1 MEGVTHGRGDL
12 LDVRADT
19 SDDSRAVQVVTVPAL
34 SAVVASVFAV
44 ASFLVV
50 FDLRIG
56 PVVLVISQ
64 RYSRGV
70 HLGDLL
76 IGVPFGLVAVAAGF
90 VALVGYRRFRHLLT
104 R

>member
-1 MEGVTHGRGDL
+1 VGSVTHGTDVARTDASQTLHTVRL
-12 LDVRADT
+12 LQT
-19 SDDSRAVQVVTVPAL
+19 LAVL
-34 SAVVASVFAV
+34 CSVASLCAI
-44 ASFLVV
+44 ASLVVV

-64 RYSRGV
+64 RYGRGV

-76 IGVPFGLVAVAAGF
+76 IGVPFGLVAVGTGL
-90 VALVGYRRFRHLLT
+90 VAVLASQRAHRLRT

>member
-1 MEGVTHGRGDL
+1 MTDGRGDL

-19 SDDSRAVQVVTVPAL
+19 STGSRAAQVITLPAL
-34 SAVVASVFAV
+34 SAAVASVFAV

-56 PVVLVISQ
+56 PVVLVVSQ

-90 VALVGYRRFRHLLT
+90 VALAGYQRYRHLLS

>member
-1 MEGVTHGRGDL
+1 VEGVTHGRGDVL
-12 LDVRADT
+12 GARADT
-19 SDDSRAVQVVTVPAL
+19 SDESRALQVVTVPAL

-90 VALVGYRRFRHLLT
+90 VALAGYQRFRHLLT

>member
-1 MEGVTHGRGDL
+1 VEGVTHGRGDVL
-12 LDVRADT
+12 GARADT
-19 SDDSRAVQVVTVPAL
+19 SDESRAVQVVTVPAL
-34 SAVVASVFAV
+34 SAVVASVFA
-44 ASFLVV
+44 AAAFLVV

-76 IGVPFGLVAVAAGF
+76 IGVPFGLVAVGAGF
-90 VALVGYRRFRHLLT
+90 VALAGYRRFRHLLA

>member
-1 MEGVTHGRGDL
+1 MTSGSAERTAGRVD
-12 LDVRADT
+12 AAT
-19 SDDSRAVQVVTVPAL
+19 SA
-34 SAVVASVFAV
+34 SAVLAAISAV

-76 IGVPFGLVAVAAGF
+76 IGVPFGLVAVAAGL
-90 VALVGYRRFRHLLT
+90 VAVLAYHHPPRSISR
-104 R
+104 